1 MSVGARNG
9 SRLLRE
15 KLNIIPYIYRTNKK
29 ERALQA
35 FCVEAFANR
44 WMGTLRTTC
53 NGLTA
58 RE

>member
-1 MSVGARNG
+1 MI
-9 SRLLRE
+9 LF
-15 KLNIIPYIYRTNKK
+15 ICQTNKK

-44 WMGTLRTTC
+44 WMGTPRTTC

-58 RE
+58 HV